1 VILGL
6 LGYALKMLGSRFSRS
21 DFSSLWSFGIGT
33 INPYTLIRNWKIP
46 TDGDLAVAGT
56 VLLTNLPQLILSFIY
71 LILNSLL
78 TSMVA
83 AAEWASFA
91 HGAHQPLRVSFPRG
105 AQKSAFFLELPYQY
119 SIPMLVLSILMHWL
133 ISQGFFIAQIF
144 ERYLWDFDDNDRLD
158 QEVLDKMQVTTTG
171 AYSPIAMVLTCVIL
185 VILFGS
191 VAILG
196 TRRLRDGMPL
206 AGSCSLAISAACHTP
221 GETSSLLPV
230 KWGVVRSPEGPVD
243 IRHCAFS
250 NDEVELPETGK
261 RYA

>member
-1 VILGL
+1 
-6 LGYALKMLGSRFSRS
+6 MLGSRFSRS

-56 VLLTNLPQLILSFIY
+56 VLLTNLPQLILYFIY
-71 LILNSLL
+71 LILNSIL

-91 HGAHQPLRVSFPRG
+91 HGPHQPLRVSFPRG
-105 AQKSAFFLELPYQY
+105 AQKSAFFLERPYQY
-119 SIPMLVLSILMHWL
+119 SIPMLVLSIVIHWL
-133 ISQGFFIAQIF
+133 ISQGFFIAQIL

-158 QEVLDKMQVTTTG
+158 QEVLDKMQVTTTS

-230 KWGVVRSPEGPVD
+230 KWGGSPFTRRTSRSRTWRFFQRRGR
-243 IRHCAFS
+243 IAR
-250 NDEVELPETGK
+250 TG
-261 RYA
+261 

>member
-1 VILGL
+1 MV
-6 LGYALKMLGSRFSRS
+6 
-21 DFSSLWSFGIGT
+21 FGIGT

-91 HGAHQPLRVSFPRG
+91 HAPPSSFPRG

-206 AGSCSLAISAACHTP
+206 AGSCSLAVSAACHTP